1 MTLGASSAVIPD
13 IWKNALS
20 LCAAGWGW
28 ILLTQWG
35 NSESAFFGVRVDNKF
50 EDGPEAQEIFS
61 RYLLEIITLTIALVF
76 VSTLQQWLF
85 QRQLPSTYIY
95 EFLCLEVLQAL
106 GVRIAYWKARNRTL
120 PFAAPVQTMQIA
132 DFASLNPPSLIW
144 NLFYWPAVYLPLI
157 SISALAIYLHYHWTI
172 FPLPYAITF
181 PVSESSPPI
190 AWSLSV
196 LVRAYWSVIAAILLD
211 VAGVLVAL
219 GFSFHIRVNEW
230 GDDDAERWS
239 YRKLLMIITAAATWI
254 LTAIVIVVQLQLP
267 LLPKRMDTGI
277 EQFWMISVVAFIVF
291 LPATN
296 FFLLFLLYNKRPV
309 GAVNRSRDDCWKFGL
324 YYFNPRDQ
332 VWIVPTR
339 FGAWPVLNLG
349 RPVAWIIILIS
360 VASLGVRWYGKSPL
374 AHDPEHASLES
385 QFALATLQLRGGNSE
400 GSDHLIR
407 MARHNNDPA
416 IWTSVAYELTAN
428 HSRPRLARE
437 WAEKA
442 VAAEESLN
450 SQSRLAFTFPG
461 DWRMMAALAASWS
474 NLGYVCSW
482 KGDLDCA
489 QKYLAAAWTL
499 DPLPAYNNELAVVLK
514 TVPRPLDSILT
525 CLKLQN
531 GIPVRQ
537 AVNISVPGSKDG
549 TAYFDVL
556 LSQTQPPTIQWSRG
570 DKTLSGAAEIILP
583 TLTFP
588 WPDDNGSEKVR
599 LREKLTCAGVDSTCE
614 LMALSP
620 AEAQTIR
627 PDLPH

>member
-1 MTLGASSAVIPD
+1 VPPAAVIPD
-13 IWKNALS
+13 IWKSALS
-20 LCAAGWGW
+20 LCAAAWGW

-35 NSESAFFGVRVDNKF
+35 NSESSFFGVRVDNKF
-50 EDGPEAQEIFS
+50 EDGPEAGEIFS
-61 RYLLEIITLTIALVF
+61 RFRREIIALTIALVI

-85 QRQLPSTYIY
+85 QRQLPSTYIF
-95 EFLCLEVLQAL
+95 EFSCLELFQAL

-120 PFAAPVQTMQIA
+120 PFAAPADTVQIA
-132 DFASLNPPSLIW
+132 DFASLNPPSLVW
-144 NLFYWPAVYLPLI
+144 NIFYWPSVYLPLI
-157 SISALAIYLHYHWTI
+157 AISMLVVYLHYHWATLP
-172 FPLPYAITF
+172 FPYALTF

-190 AWSLSV
+190 AWSVHV
-196 LVRAYWSVIAAILLD
+196 LVRAYWSVIVAILLD
-211 VAGVLVAL
+211 VVGVLVAL

-239 YRKLLMIITAAATWI
+239 YRKLLMIITAVATWI
-254 LTAIVIVVQLQLP
+254 LTAIVILIQLQLP

-291 LPATN
+291 LPAAN

-332 VWIVPTR
+332 VWIVPAR

-349 RPVAWIIILIS
+349 RPVAWVLILIS
-360 VASLGVRWYGKSPL
+360 AASLGIRAYGKSPL
-374 AHDPEHASLES
+374 IHDPQQASLES
-385 QFALATLQLRGGNSE
+385 QFAVATLQLRGGNSE

-428 HSRPRLARE
+428 HSRPRLSHE

-450 SQSRLAFTFPG
+450 SHAPFAFTTTA
-461 DWRMMAALAASWS
+461 DWRLMAALAASWS

-482 KGDLDCA
+482 QGDLNCA

-499 DPLPAYNNELAVVLK
+499 DPLPAYSNELVVVLK
-514 TVPRPLDSILT
+514 AVPKPLDAIIT
-525 CLKLQN
+525 YVKIQN
-531 GIPVRQ
+531 GIPVRR
-537 AVNISVPGSKDG
+537 VLNISVPGSKAG
-549 TAYFDVL
+549 TAYFDAL

-570 DKTLSGAAEIILP
+570 EKDLSGSAEIILP
-583 TLTFP
+583 TLVFP
-588 WPDDNGSEKVR
+588 WPDDNGSVKVR
-599 LREKLTCAGVDSTCE
+599 LREKLTCTGVDSNCE

-620 AEAQTIR
+620 AEAQTIG
-627 PDLPH
+627 PNLPH